1 MQTKFAK
8 RSSSA
13 KCLIENIESNN
24 NLIPLSWLGGA
35 LKKSGRKHRLRTE
48 ERGHHVAHYKC
59 IARSRASDSQQ
70 RMAVTYMTEDGLRK
84 LKEELHELETVER
97 PRVIAA
103 IAEAR
108 EKGDLSENAE
118 YDAAKEAQGALETKI
133 AQLKLRL
140 MDARVLDATDIKTDE
155 VQILTKVRVKQRNN
169 GQEKT
174 FQLVTEGEAN
184 LAEGK
189 ISVTTPIAKGLMGK
203 KVGEVAQVRVPA
215 GVIEFE
221 ILEISL

>member
-1 MQTKFAK
+1 
-8 RSSSA
+8 
-13 KCLIENIESNN
+13 
-24 NLIPLSWLGGA
+24 
-35 LKKSGRKHRLRTE
+35 
-48 ERGHHVAHYKC
+48 
-59 IARSRASDSQQ
+59 
-70 RMAVTYMTEDGLRK
+70 MAVTYMTEDGLKK

-133 AQLKLRL
+133 AQLKSRL

-203 KVGEVAQVRVPA
+203 KVGEIAQVQVPA
-215 GVIEFE
+215 GIIEFE
-221 ILEISL
+221 VLDITL